1 MDIRVHIDD
10 FDQLYE
16 LRERRLVWQ
25 ANEDHDYH
33 IYFTRFWRLPYAER
47 RRFSCKGKRVHQYE
61 GQCSFTD
68 PTARMIFRNWHL
80 DLYAYTTYQDT
91 VKYMPHDA
99 AFEYRKDSFFPLTR
113 CMFMGIETRCP
124 RKPTAVFKTH
134 YDKDGLVK
142 PNQICINKTWVKLF

>member
-1 MDIRVHIDD
+1 MGLFSIGPGPCVTPFTFIPYDQDMDIRVHIDD

-33 IYFTRFWRLPYAER
+33 IYFTRFWRLPYAE

-91 VKYMPHDA
+91 VKYMPHDK
-99 AFEYRKDSFFPLTR
+99 AFEYRKDSF
-113 CMFMGIETRCP
+113 
-124 RKPTAVFKTH
+124 
-134 YDKDGLVK
+134 DKMHVHG
-142 PNQICINKTWVKLF
+142 N